1 MSRDP
6 QSLTSLP
13 VSPNEERQARVGQY
27 VLAMSLRLVCLYA
40 CFIVPGWWVLIPVAG
55 VVVLPLVAVAFANVV
70 NSSKSKSL
78 RARESNVPSLTSFTP

>member
-27 VLAMSLRLVCLYA
+27 VLAMFLRLVCLYA
-40 CFIVPGWWVLIPVAG
+40 CFLVPGWWVLIPVAG
-55 VVVLPLVAVAFANVV
+55 VVVLPLVAVALANVV